1 MKVLLKKRVGDLELE
16 IEAEGKDEKDIW
28 PQLEFWSSLPTE
40 HPTGAKD
47 FQIRAR
53 PAKTS
58 AGKSVKYYEITCPSA
73 DQRFCF
79 GQATDDAGG
88 GLFPK
93 GWEPIYHGNDSGN
106 GNQEGDGYR
115 QQEPTR
121 QQRSPQ
127 RETAAS
133 NPVQNVD
140 DQIHSQFQR
149 LGIVNVGQEKQTIM
163 KALNMKVGMLLVE
176 LQPTEKGDLLE
187 WLEKQ
192 PTKEA
197 A

>member
-1 MKVLLKKRVGDLELE
+1 MKIRFTKKVGSMEFE
-16 IEAEGKDEKDIW
+16 IEQEATTQAGIFDVV
-28 PQLEFWSSLPTE
+28 EFWSSLPTTA
-40 HPTGAKD
+40 PNGATDLRFAHRVAQD
-47 FQIRAR
+47 FDFF
-53 PAKTS
+53 
-58 AGKSVKYYEITCPSA
+58 EIVS
-73 DQRFCF
+73 DQEKKRFCF
-79 GQATDDAGG
+79 GQRKGDAHKGE
-88 GLFPK
+88 LFPK
-93 GWEPIYHGNDSGN
+93 GWEDVFQS
-106 GNQEGDGYR
+106 EGYQDHNN

-127 RETAAS
+127 QETAAS

-149 LGIVNVGQEKQTIM
+149 LGIVNAGQEKQAIM

-176 LQPTEKGDLLE
+176 LQPTEKGDLLG